1 MKKIL
6 PVIIVLFLFTDSFAQ
21 LNNLNIKASVNNLF
35 RYGNGY
41 EYTSDIK
48 NPKEYFENLTN
59 VRLLVNDV
67 TFGMRYE
74 ISDPIEYGLDFK
86 GIRKRFVEYNNKDI
100 GLTVRGGD
108 FWDIVSRGMSF
119 NVFEDRT
126 LGFDTGIDGVRVAY
140 KNSFGKKN
148 PVKIKALILGGD
160 LIYSDFLNPE
170 RIETYKIRDAN
181 FEISPLKNLLIGG
194 NYNYSIGNIPSG
206 TITTNITAD
215 IPEAYLSLNLG
226 DLSFYSSYA
235 HKHIIGEAN
244 VSYPSGLSTN
254 GDGFYSSLS
263 YSKAGMGLTFEYKN
277 YRFDLTAPDNQSTE
291 RASKMLPFQNPPTAL
306 KEHTWTLL
314 SRYPHPVNFND
325 EVGGQAD
332 LIYVVNDKL
341 NFNLNASIASQHYK
355 YINISPTSRIVYQR
369 VDRSFSLI
377 PSLDKEFSPFW
388 EVYAEGEYYA
398 SEKTYFKIAAYR
410 QNTVIFNQIIPSASE
425 QLSVTTFPVEIKYF
439 LNDKYSLKI
448 VGEQQ
453 LVRNTVRISQLS
465 FYNQLISLSLT
476 KSPEFGVT
484 VTGEFTNDE
493 EEPTGKSNWFEG
505 EFTYKLNPSNSLTLS
520 YGSERGG
527 LRCTNGICRFV
538 KPFDGFRLTLQT
550 QF

>member
-1 MKKIL
+1 MKKFL
-6 PVIIVLFLFTDSFAQ
+6 PVIILLFLFSESFAQ

-48 NPKEYFENLTN
+48 NGKEYFENLTN
-59 VRLLVNDV
+59 ARLSVNDI

-126 LGFDTGIDGVRVAY
+126 LGYDTGLDGLRVSY

-148 PVKIKALILGGD
+148 PVKIKAQILGGD
-160 LIYSDFLNPE
+160 LSYSDYLNPE
-170 RIETYKIRDAN
+170 RIETYKVRDGN
-181 FEISPLKNLLIGG
+181 FEISPLKNLMFGT
-194 NYNYSIGNIPSG
+194 NYIYALGNIPSG
-206 TITTNITAD
+206 SVTTNITAEL
-215 IPEAYLSLNLG
+215 PEGYMNLNLG
-226 DLSFYSSYA
+226 DFSFYSSYVY
-235 HKHIIGEAN
+235 KHVSGAAN
-244 VSYPSGLSTN
+244 QSYTSGISAK

-263 YSKAGMGLTFEYKN
+263 YSKSGMGLTFEYKN

-291 RASKMLPFQNPPTAL
+291 RATKMLPFQNPPTCV

-314 SRYPHPVNFND
+314 SRYPHQVNFND

-355 YINISPTSRIVYQR
+355 YDNIGTLSTPVYQR
-369 VDRSFSLI
+369 VDRSFDLI
-377 PSLDKEFSPFW
+377 PSLDKDFSPFW
-388 EVYAEGEYYA
+388 EVYAEGECYA
-398 SEKTYFKIAAYR
+398 SNKVYFKAAAYR
-410 QNTVIFNQIIPSASE
+410 QNSIIFNQIVPSASE
-425 QLSVTTFPVEIKYF
+425 QLFVTTFPLEIKYF
-439 LNDKYSLKI
+439 VNEKYTLKL

-453 LVRNTVRISQLS
+453 LVHNSQRISQFD

-476 KSPEFGVT
+476 RSPEFGIT
-484 VTGEFTNDE
+484 VTGEFTNDQ
-493 EEPTGKSNWFEG
+493 EEPTGKTNWFEG
-505 EFTYKLNPSNSLTLS
+505 EVTYKLNSSNSLTAS